1 MAYIMDIPSPQEI
14 GKNIQKHRRAQKI
27 TQKEFAKRLGKSE
40 RTIQKYESGEIIM
53 KLDVVKEVANE
64 LNIPF
69 QELLYPAGIDN
80 AAKEPIKQTL
90 KTNIRSEVLH
100 EEKYLFESTRTITS
114 PRFRKNTQTLCNQ
127 KEIHPIRP
135 YRQLL
140 SP

>member
-80 AAKEPIKQTL
+80 AAKEPIKQSTSYEFH
-90 KTNIRSEVLH
+90 TMSDVINA
-100 EEKYLFESTRTITS
+100 LFAITELTD
-114 PRFRKNTQTLCNQ
+114 F
-127 KEIHPIRP
+127 H
-135 YRQLL
+135 L
-140 SP
+140 S

>member
-53 KLDVVKEVANE
+53 KMDVVKEVAEE

-69 QELLYPAGIDN
+69 QRQSTLRSCG
-80 AAKEPIKQTL
+80 KQPFL
-90 KTNIRSEVLH
+90 WFHGKIRP
-100 EEKYLFESTRTITS
+100 STR
-114 PRFRKNTQTLCNQ
+114 
-127 KEIHPIRP
+127 
-135 YRQLL
+135 
-140 SP
+140 

>member
-80 AAKEPIKQTL
+80 AAKEPIKQL
-90 KTNIRSEVLH
+90 NIR
-100 EEKYLFESTRTITS
+100 I
-114 PRFRKNTQTLCNQ
+114 
-127 KEIHPIRP
+127 
-135 YRQLL
+135 
-140 SP
+140 

>member
-1 MAYIMDIPSPQEI
+1 MHEQPTIPIKTDRMLPTSRP
-14 GKNIQKHRRAQKI
+14 
-27 TQKEFAKRLGKSE
+27 
-40 RTIQKYESGEIIM
+40 Y
-53 KLDVVKEVANE
+53 
-64 LNIPF
+64 
-69 QELLYPAGIDN
+69 
-80 AAKEPIKQTL
+80 AKEPIKQTL